1 MDYRNPGPSGPR
13 SALPVMCA
21 RRGRQSV
28 MVSGRVSQF
37 ELGSLNMVSM
47 ANVCWHCSVRSLRE
61 EEAGLAGLQVQGG
74 RGSVWRAV
82 SH

>member
-1 MDYRNPGPSGPR
+1 
-13 SALPVMCA
+13 
-21 RRGRQSV
+21 

-82 SH
+82 SD